1 MIRLYCIGCG
11 VLLVAIGA
19 NWMMGKLSVKSWY
32 NFFELMGNG
41 QLQQLRPVDYLW
53 LFFLYP
59 LCLGLGAQFGKF
71 CYQKLIPFL

>member
-1 MIRLYCIGCG
+1 MIRLYCIGYG

-19 NWMMGKLSVKSWY
+19 NWMAGKLSVKSWY

-41 QLQQLRPVDYLW
+41 QLQQLRP
-53 LFFLYP
+53 
-59 LCLGLGAQFGKF
+59 GAQFGKF

>member
-19 NWMMGKLSVKSWY
+19 NWMLEKLSVKSWY

-41 QLQQLRPVDYLW
+41 QLLQLRPVDYLW